1 MYQLRNLIN
10 RRSVVSDVSKDMN
23 SCEDFLE
30 LVTKAHIVAAAI
42 SLVGAE
48 DVANLSENILS
59 GNSSSTLHS
68 VAKSICAK
76 LVTITFQAGHT
87 PSSQNPDHVLEYAKE
102 TLSLGLLY
110 LEFKDAIR
118 EGDGE
123 RVLRCWKYFWLFFR
137 ATGHTN
143 YCLEA
148 FNTLMQYYYILPPRY
163 AEEMLWG
170 RFINARGKAGHNISA
185 DLHMEHLNR
194 HIKDSVR
201 HLGANKTPQAV
212 KRAGK

>member
-1 MYQLRNLIN
+1 MSLLYAIFVDTVIRFIQSNDKTYCHGRNSRVVWTRLYKTSSGLEGGTMYQLRNLIN

-102 TLSLGLLY
+102 
-110 LEFKDAIR
+110 
-118 EGDGE
+118 
-123 RVLRCWKYFWLFFR
+123 
-137 ATGHTN
+137 H
-143 YCLEA
+143 CL
-148 FNTLMQYYYILPPRY
+148 
-163 AEEMLWG
+163 
-170 RFINARGKAGHNISA
+170 
-185 DLHMEHLNR
+185 
-194 HIKDSVR
+194 
-201 HLGANKTPQAV
+201 
-212 KRAGK
+212 